1 MLIIELSDAAWQFIT
16 GLQGERDFRGALLQ
30 QSIRA
35 AVHDTMRIQWGDG
48 SDNFALIRCTAAE
61 ALDLLHW
68 CDQAAETLQQD
79 HKRADQALILRS
91 AANAVRAGI
100 RRGER

>member
-1 MLIIELSDAAWQFIT
+1 MLFIELSDDAWQFIME
-16 GLQGERDFRGALLQ
+16 LQGERDFPGVSLQ

-35 AVHDTMRIQWGDG
+35 AVHDATRIQWGDG
-48 SDNFALIRCTAAE
+48 SDKFALIRCTAAE
-61 ALDLLHW
+61 ALDLLNW
-68 CDQAAETLQQD
+68 CDQAAETPQQD

-100 RRGER
+100 QRGER

>member
-1 MLIIELSDAAWQFIT
+1 MLFIELSDNAWQFIME
-16 GLQGERDFRGALLQ
+16 LQGEREFRGASLQ
-30 QSIRA
+30 QFIRA
-35 AVHDTMRIQWGDG
+35 AVHDTTHIQWGDG
-48 SDNFALIRCTAAE
+48 SDNFAVIRCTAAE
-61 ALDLLHW
+61 ALDLLNW

-79 HKRADQALILRS
+79 HKRADQAPILRS